1 MDTWTVAELI
11 EALRDFPQDWPVFF
25 RADKELD
32 QVEPMTHVGNRFLVS
47 VCGDYRDVYHNDN
60 DDSVIQGVVIGS

>member
-1 MDTWTVAELI
+1 MAELI

-25 RADKELD
+25 RPDKVLD

-47 VCGDYRDVYHNDN
+47 VCGDYRYAYHNDN